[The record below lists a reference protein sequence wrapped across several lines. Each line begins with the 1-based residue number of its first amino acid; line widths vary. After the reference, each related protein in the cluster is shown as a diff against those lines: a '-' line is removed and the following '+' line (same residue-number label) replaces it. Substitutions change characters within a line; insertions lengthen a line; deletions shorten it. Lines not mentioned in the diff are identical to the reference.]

1 MGLPQEL
8 INYIV
13 NMLQDDPPAL
23 KACSLTC
30 KTLFVST
37 RHLIYRTLH
46 LTPRNNESVL
56 TQKEKKKLCRQKRS
70 RDIQLRFLSHMGE
83 HDLLQYARSVYIHD
97 TEQDSTPNAN
107 IFVPDTLLPHL
118 HYFRSLDRVRN
129 LIIEG
134 YDADSWAA
142 HYEACF
148 AHFYPTLTS
157 LTLRRPS
164 GHYQAL
170 LRFALQFPNL
180 KYLCFEWL
188 DESVYRI
195 LRDVTTPA
203 VIDRSPF
210 ARGHLRLARIDDAV
224 DWPMDFVDELRNG
237 FNFQSVELENSFG
250 DHGQRLLNAYAD
262 AIEHLTITPSQM
274 GAYWFSSPHRAR

>member
-1 MGLPQEL
+1 
-8 INYIV
+8 
-13 NMLQDDPPAL
+13 
-23 KACSLTC
+23 
-30 KTLFVST
+30 
-37 RHLIYRTLH
+37 
-46 LTPRNNESVL
+46 
-56 TQKEKKKLCRQKRS
+56 
-70 RDIQLRFLSHMGE
+70 MGE

-148 AHFYPTLTS
+148 AHFYPILTS